1 MKTDISPIYLTYHM
15 VKWQEVEQHDSEQR
29 CQICG
34 NPLKRTEEVID
45 QKGLRYEG
53 YVCHSDKQV
62 TWVRK
67 GKTG

>member
-1 MKTDISPIYLTYHM
+1 MYLTYHM

-29 CQICG
+29 CQTCG
-34 NPLKRTEEVID
+34 SPLKRTEEVID

-53 YVCHSDKQV
+53 YVCHADKQV